1 MDAFVSLGGD
11 NQKQT
16 TISRDKL
23 ESVLNDFELT
33 LDMKVIKYLI
43 LEICGDTWRRYQ
55 GNRLYSILPT
65 FE

>member
-1 MDAFVSLGGD
+1 MDAFVSLGGN

-33 LDMKVIKYLI
+33 LYMKVIEYLI
-43 LEICGDTWRRYQ
+43 IDICGDTWRECQ